1 MNTIKLKNSRLD
13 MTDAA
18 YCAAAWASGTK
29 QKDLAGLFGLKTPV
43 QICLAIREFLNTYA
57 SPDVMATLG
66 NHRWAPPTGDVLF
79 DRLIYGNER
88 KALIPGALAR
98 FRQARG

>member
-1 MNTIKLKNSRLD
+1 MDTMKLKNSRLD

-57 SPDVMATLG
+57 SPDAMAA
-66 NHRWAPPTGDVLF
+66 HWQRRVHPTGD
-79 DRLIYGNER
+79 RLRDSFIYGNER

-98 FRQARG
+98 FRQAHG

>member
-1 MNTIKLKNSRLD
+1 

-29 QKDLAGLFGLKTPV
+29 QKDLAALFGFKQSPPV
-43 QICLAIREFLNTYA
+43 CVAIREFLNAYA
-57 SPDVMATLG
+57 EPAAMAE
-66 NHRWAPPTGDVLF
+66 HWQRRVHPTGD
-79 DRLIYGNER
+79 RLRDSFIYGNER

-98 FRQARG
+98 FRQARR